1 MSSMSPYE
9 PLTDLCLDHGG
20 SLCPECPHCLED
32 IHHAL
37 ILHPLQHDAQG
48 DKHTRPPDTGAEK
61 RVFF

>member
-20 SLCPECPHCLED
+20 SLCPESPHCLED
-32 IHHAL
+32 IHHSL

-48 DKHTRPPDTGAEK
+48 DEHTRPPDTSAEK

>member
-32 IHHAL
+32 IHHSL

-48 DKHTRPPDTGAEK
+48 DEHTRPPDTGAEK